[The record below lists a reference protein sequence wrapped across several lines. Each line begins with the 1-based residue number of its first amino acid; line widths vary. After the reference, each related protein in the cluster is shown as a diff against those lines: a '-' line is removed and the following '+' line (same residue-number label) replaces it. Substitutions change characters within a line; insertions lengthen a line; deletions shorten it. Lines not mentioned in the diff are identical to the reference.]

1 MHTWFWPLFLL
12 AAGAAWELHRQRSA
26 AQEESPVLSV
36 SEDTPDDGERTA
48 AAEVLHC
55 VRRMDFLTL
64 SGASDVSF
72 LLADGTELDFHITG
86 EGCQHLQIGDSGML
100 TWSGESFILF
110 EKDNGEIVGG
120 LFYSPA
126 ESEDEAHD

>member
-1 MHTWFWPLFLL
+1 MHTWFWPILFL
-12 AAGAAWELHRQRSA
+12 AAGAAWELHRQHSA
-26 AQEESPVLSV
+26 ATEASPVLSASADT
-36 SEDTPDDGERTA
+36 SENGESTA

-64 SGASDVSF
+64 SGACDVTF

-100 TWSGESFILF
+100 TWSGETFILF